1 MLILPG
7 CFKHDKISLTF
18 KTGARE
24 GHETVPVRVTNT
36 APALQRALT
45 PPSSATSPRFRPS
58 SNGSPTS
65 PIRKPAASVRTTV
78 DEFITF
84 ACPARTR

>member
-45 PPSSATSPRFRPS
+45 PRSSRPRRDS
-58 SNGSPTS
+58 
-65 PIRKPAASVRTTV
+65 
-78 DEFITF
+78 
-84 ACPARTR
+84 ARARMARQPHQSENPPRL